1 MTFSIPYY
9 SKEEVVERGHQL
21 YDAQIRTQVETDNHG
36 KIVAIDLVTGDF
48 DIAEDSLTSAKK
60 LLLRNP
66 SAQVFCIRIGHRAV
80 HRLGFHGFRVSV

>member
-1 MTFSIPYY
+1 MTFPIPSY
-9 SKEEVVERGHQL
+9 SKEEVVQRGHQL
-21 YDAQIRTQVETDNHG
+21 YDDQIRAQVETDNHG

-66 SAQVFCIRIGHRAV
+66 SAQVFCIRIGYRAV
-80 HRLGFHGFRVSV
+80 HRLGFHGSRVSV